1 MKNSG
6 WGRSRFDANGPGL
19 PASELWG
26 RAQKDRKHAMVLA
39 PDGRWIVTVRGS
51 GREVKEWG
59 AGKRARDY
67 R

>member
-6 WGRSRFDANGPGL
+6 WGRSRFDPTGPGL

-26 RAQKDRKHAMVLA
+26 RAQKDAKHATVLT
-39 PDGRWIVTVRGS
+39 PDGRWVVTVRGT

-59 AGKRARDY
+59 DGWRTREV